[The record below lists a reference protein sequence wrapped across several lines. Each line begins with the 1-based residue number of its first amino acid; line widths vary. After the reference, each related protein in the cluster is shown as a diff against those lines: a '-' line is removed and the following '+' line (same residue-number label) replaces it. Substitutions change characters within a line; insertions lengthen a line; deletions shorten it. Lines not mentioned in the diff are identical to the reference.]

1 MQVIDLT
8 HVIRPGMPVFP
19 GTPQVRITLAN
30 TLAEHGFEERFVSMT
45 THTGTHMDNPSH
57 ILEGRSGLDR
67 VAPNRFL
74 GPGCRVDVRGK
85 TAIGTEDL
93 EPLKSLLQ
101 QVDFL
106 LLRTGW
112 EEKWGDPTYFS
123 GFPCLTEEAARLL
136 TRFQLKG
143 VGVDAI
149 SVDRM
154 EDEHLPVHHILLEH
168 NILII
173 ENLTNVRQLPAQG
186 FTFLALPLKI
196 EGSDGS
202 PVRALGIVE

>member
-19 GTPQVRITLAN
+19 GTPQVRIAPAN

-45 THTGTHMDNPSH
+45 THTGTHMDNPAH

-67 VAPNRFL
+67 VAADRFL
-74 GPGCRVDVRGK
+74 GPGCCVDVRGK

-93 EPLKSLLQ
+93 EPLEALLER
-101 QVDFL
+101 VDFL
-106 LLRTGW
+106 LLQTGW
-112 EEKWGDPTYFS
+112 EKKWGDPAYFS

-136 TRFQLKG
+136 TRFRLKG

-149 SVDRM
+149 SLDRM

-168 NILII
+168 DILIV
-173 ENLTNVRQLPAQG
+173 ENLTNVRQLPAHG
-186 FTFLALPLKI
+186 FTFLALPLMI
-196 EGSDGS
+196 EDSDGS